1 MALRFVKV
9 NLVVIILQ
17 LQLLRPS
24 VLKFDPI
31 IHENYYNV
39 VKVTQNFEFYSA
51 EDRYKQIN
59 LMLSL

>member
-1 MALRFVKV
+1 MALKFVKV
-9 NLVVIILQ
+9 NLVAIILQ

-39 VKVTQNFEFYSA
+39 IKVTQNFEFYSA
-51 EDRYKQIN
+51 ED
-59 LMLSL
+59 